1 MHWLIHYLLG
11 SGHSTC
17 IRFSHRG
24 DSLASGRLDGTVSIF
39 DIETNGVARKLR
51 GHTAQVQSLSW
62 STNDRYLL
70 SASQDWKA
78 VLWDLKDGSRVR
90 TVRFEAPIFIAEL
103 HPRNHLIFVVAL
115 FEEQPMLVDIST
127 PDPIK
132 RTLPSAPKRTQEE
145 RDKATEKQAAQD
157 AKQTTTV
164 ACFSVSGDHIIAGTN
179 KGWLNIISS
188 ETCQTLYS
196 TRLTTHI
203 VILIRPTT
211 TGRDIVINSSDRI
224 IRTLRL
230 PDFSDPDLDWDTVHL
245 EVEHKFQ
252 DLVNRLSW
260 NYVSFSNGTGEYV
273 MASTYMNHDV
283 YVWERSHGSLVKI
296 LEGPKE
302 ELSAVEWHPHRPFV
316 AAVGVDAGRVYL
328 WSILTPQRWSALAP
342 DFVEVE
348 ENVEYIEREDE
359 FDIQPIEE
367 IHKRRLDR
375 EDEDVDV
382 LTIEITKGADWYEPG
397 EFKMPVLLDIEN
409 SDSED
414 DIIAVGTGQFRRK
427 NVGQD
432 WSIDTAGIDG
442 AAVVSGDEA
451 RRSPVNGGSRN
462 ASKRRRDN

>member
-1 MHWLIHYLLG
+1 
-11 SGHSTC
+11 
-17 IRFSHRG
+17 
-24 DSLASGRLDGTVSIF
+24 
-39 DIETNGVARKLR
+39 
-51 GHTAQVQSLSW
+51 
-62 STNDRYLL
+62 
-70 SASQDWKA
+70 

-164 ACFSVSGDHIIAGTN
+164 ACFSASGDYIIAGTN

-203 VILIRPTT
+203 VILIRLTA

-230 PDFSDPDLDWDTVHL
+230 PDFSDPDLNWDTVHL

-348 ENVEYIEREDE
+348 ENVEYIEHEDE

-382 LTIEITKGADWYEPG
+382 LTIEPVKGADLYEPA

-442 AAVVSGDEA
+442 AAVGSGDEA
-451 RRSPVNGGSRN
+451 RRSPANGGSRN